1 MGIGKRI
8 DDNSIANAKKEYV
21 YELTKPKFTL
31 QDLILPSETQAGID
45 DFLAYKKHENLIFY
59 SWGLAETHQQ
69 QRQIAINLYGDSGT
83 GKTLAAHAI
92 ANELQ
97 HPLLIVDYA
106 AVESKYVGETSKN
119 LTQIFNQAKE
129 QKAII
134 FFDEA
139 DAILSRRV
147 TNMTQATDTSV
158 NQTRSVLLTLMN
170 DHDGL
175 IIFTTNFI
183 ENYDSAFL
191 RRILAHIKFNLPDAT
206 CRELLWKKYIPSNL
220 PHSTDYRTLANIS
233 EDLTGSDISNC
244 VLKAALSAARKG
256 ANNLDLS
263 YFQQAITETIS
274 TKCANLN
281 KSEINIKERI
291 VEEDYVKSQIGEKT
305 VEELKL

>member
-8 DDNSIANAKKEYV
+8 DDNSIVSAKKEYV

-31 QDLILPSETQAGID
+31 QDLILPSETWASVG
-45 DFLAYKKHENLIFY
+45 DFLAYKKHENLIFQ

-69 QRQIAINLYGDSGT
+69 QRQMAINLYGDSGT

-97 HPLLIVDYA
+97 RPLLIVDYA

-119 LTQIFNQAKE
+119 ITQIFNQAKE
-129 QKAII
+129 QQAII

-183 ENYDSAFL
+183 ENYDPAFL
-191 RRILAHIKFNLPDAT
+191 RRILAHIKFNLPDVA
-206 CRELLWKKYIPSNL
+206 CRELLWRKYIPSNL
-220 PHSTDYRTLANIS
+220 PHNTNYKRLAEIS
-233 EDLTGSDISNC
+233 ENLSGSDISNC

-256 ANNLDLS
+256 ENLLDIS
-263 YFQQAITETIS
+263 YFQQAITEIIS
-274 TKCANLN
+274 SKCANLN
-281 KSEINIKERI
+281 KSEIKINERI
-291 VEEDYVKSQIGEKT
+291 VEESYVKSKIGEQA

>member
-8 DDNSIANAKKEYV
+8 DDNSAVNAKKEYV
-21 YELTKPKFTL
+21 YELTKSKFTL
-31 QDLILPSETQAGID
+31 QDLILPSNTQASID
-45 DFLAYKKHENLIFY
+45 DFLSYKKHENLIFQ

-97 HPLLIVDYA
+97 RPLLIVDYA

-119 LTQIFNQAKE
+119 LTQIFKQAKE
-129 QKAII
+129 QEAII

-170 DHDGL
+170 DHEGL
-175 IIFTTNFI
+175 VIFTTNFI
-183 ENYDSAFL
+183 ENYDPAFM
-191 RRILAHIKFNLPDAT
+191 RRILAHIKFELPDLI
-206 CRELLWKKYIPSNL
+206 CREKLWKKYIPDTL
-220 PHSTDYRTLANIS
+220 PNSVEIKKLAELSETLS
-233 EDLTGSDISNC
+233 GSDISNC
-244 VLKAALSAARKG
+244 VLKAAMSAARQ
-256 ANNLDLS
+256 NHLNLEIEH
-263 YFQQAITETIS
+263 FKQAIDEVIQS
-274 TKCANLN
+274 KKANG
-281 KSEINIKERI
+281 KSETK
-291 VEEDYVKSQIGEKT
+291 VEKRTVSREYVESQIGKAAMQ
-305 VEELKL
+305 ELQA

>member
-8 DDNSIANAKKEYV
+8 DDKQASNTITEHI
-21 YELTKPKFTL
+21 YELTKPKFSL
-31 QDLILPSETQAGID
+31 QDLILPIVTQACID
-45 DFLAYKKHENLIFY
+45 DFLSYKRHENLIFQ

-97 HPLLIVDYA
+97 KPLLIVDYA

-119 LTQIFNQAKE
+119 LTQIFKQAKE
-129 QKAII
+129 QQAII

-170 DHDGL
+170 DHEGL

-183 ENYDSAFL
+183 ENYDPAFL
-191 RRILAHIKFNLPDAT
+191 RRILAHIKFNLPDVA
-206 CRELLWKKYIPSNL
+206 CREQLWKKYIPSNL
-220 PHSTDYRTLANIS
+220 PHNTNYKSLAEIS
-233 EDLTGSDISNC
+233 ENLSGSDISNC

-256 ANNLDLS
+256 ANQLDIS

-274 TKCANLN
+274 SKFANLN
-281 KSEINIKERI
+281 KSEMNVKERI
-291 VEEDYVKSQIGEKT
+291 VKEAYVKSQIGEQA
-305 VEELKL
+305 VQGLKL